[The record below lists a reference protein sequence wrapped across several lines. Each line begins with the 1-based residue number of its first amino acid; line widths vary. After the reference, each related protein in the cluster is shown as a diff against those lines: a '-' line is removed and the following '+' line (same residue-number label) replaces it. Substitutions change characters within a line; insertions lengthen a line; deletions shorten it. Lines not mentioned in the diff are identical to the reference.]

1 MPSPLAN
8 ELDGAAT
15 IEWLK
20 RAKRGEQPLSPFAFR
35 LRDLCVASGS
45 PPSDPIPRRLRIP
58 SEGLLLLAADPPRC
72 PAPRESPRSTA
83 PGGSPAPAEA
93 ARPRCPLPDTGTYRL
108 RRE

>member
-58 SEGLLLLAADPPRC
+58 SEGLLLLAADH
-72 PAPRESPRSTA
+72 PRSTA

-93 ARPRCPLPDTGTYRL
+93 ARPRCPLPDTGTYRF